1 VATSDQDNVT
11 VTHDRQTLGKNCDL
25 TSFLRPLRAKWS
37 SIGLFAKNRG
47 NFATFC
53 ASTLR
58 RRRVPQAQCEV
69 FVWVFFLSRNAFR
82 KLSDSLKT
90 TLALAMFILLL
101 LFCISTNASMFS
113 FHLNILTP
121 CLFQLL
127 HFPLLSLPSSLLL
140 ITYFFHIY
148 CYIVFIFARL

>member
-1 VATSDQDNVT
+1 MWQLPTIVK
-11 VTHDRQTLGKNCDL
+11 HWGKIVIL
-25 TSFLRPLRAKWS
+25 TSFLRPLCAKWS

-69 FVWVFFLSRNAFR
+69 FVWVFFLSRSAFR

-90 TLALAMFILLL
+90 TLALAMFIFLL

-127 HFPLLSLPSSLLL
+127 HFPLLSLPSLLL
-140 ITYFFHIY
+140 ITCFFHIIY
-148 CYIVFIFARL
+148 CYIVFIFTRL